1 MKAMLCS
8 SGGKDC
14 LLALD
19 VVRRDPA
26 VEVVGILTTISGAY
40 DRVTM
45 HGVRRELME
54 EQAAALGLPIEWVV
68 LPAPPADSD
77 GRSSGFVSNETY
89 NELMRD
95 AMLSARARGVEAMI
109 FGDLLLEDVRSYRE
123 QRLAEAGMKGMF
135 PLWGSDTNSLVR
147 DALARGLCAVT
158 VCVDASRLDRSFAG
172 RALDAGFLEALPD
185 GVDPCGER
193 GEFHTFV
200 TDGPGFSA
208 PVRVETGDV
217 VQRDGFWF
225 ADLIPVSG

>member
-19 VVRRDPA
+19 AVRRDPT

-54 EQAAALGLPIEWVV
+54 AQAAALDLPIEWVV
-68 LPAPPADSD
+68 LPAPPAGSD
-77 GRSSGFVSNETY
+77 GRRSGFVSNATY
-89 NELMRD
+89 DELMRD
-95 AMLSARARGVEAMI
+95 ATVAARARGVEAMI
-109 FGDLLLEDVRSYRE
+109 FGDLFLEDVRSYRE
-123 QRLAEAGMKGMF
+123 QRLAETGIKGMF
-135 PLWGSDTNSLVR
+135 PLWGSDTSSLIR
-147 DALARGLCAVT
+147 DALARGLRAIT
-158 VCVDASRLDRSFAG
+158 VCVDESRLDRSFAG
-172 RALDAGFLEALPD
+172 RTLDTGFLEALPE

-208 PVRVETGDV
+208 PLRVEKGEV

-225 ADLIPVSG
+225 ADLIPAPG

>member
-1 MKAMLCS
+1 V
-8 SGGKDC
+8 G
-14 LLALD
+14 
-19 VVRRDPA
+19 
-26 VEVVGILTTISGAY
+26 GILTTVSGAY

-45 HGVRRELME
+45 HGVRRERME
-54 EQAAALGLPIEWVV
+54 KQAAALGLPTEREV

-158 VCVDASRLDRSFAG
+158 ICV
-172 RALDAGFLEALPD
+172 
-185 GVDPCGER
+185 
-193 GEFHTFV
+193 
-200 TDGPGFSA
+200 
-208 PVRVETGDV
+208 
-217 VQRDGFWF
+217 
-225 ADLIPVSG
+225 